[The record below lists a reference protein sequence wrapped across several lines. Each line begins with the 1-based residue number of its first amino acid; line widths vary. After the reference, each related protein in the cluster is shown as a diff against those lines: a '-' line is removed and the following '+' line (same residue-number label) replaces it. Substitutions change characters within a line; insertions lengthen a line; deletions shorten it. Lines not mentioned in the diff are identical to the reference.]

1 MANKVSVKSA
11 RRAEISAE
19 KVRVKGNGNGHHKTT
34 DSFQNLAAKI
44 GINTDNLSAG
54 GTYGFN
60 PITRERTLL
69 EWIHRGSWI
78 AGLAVD
84 IIPDDMTRNGVEIV
98 GDVSPEDQEIIE
110 EMAQVMNVWGNLRD
124 TAAWARLYGGAIGVY
139 LVDGQDYSTPLR
151 LETIGKGQFRG
162 VLPLDRWMVDPS
174 LNDLVQE
181 PGPSLGLPKFYT
193 VLANAPTLRHQ
204 RIHHTR
210 CMRMDGNRLPY
221 YQRLV
226 ENLWSQSVLE
236 RLYDRLL
243 AFDSTTQGAA
253 QLVYKSYLRTYAVK
267 DLRELASTGGD
278 ALQGLAQ
285 YISMMARFQ
294 SIEGITLI
302 DAEDK
307 FEAFQHAAFS
317 GLSEVLIHFG
327 QQISGAL
334 QIPLVR
340 LFGQSP
346 VGLNSTGES
355 DLRTYYE
362 GVANQQNREMKQG
375 VTIIYRALAYSCG
388 ITPPPG
394 YGIKFRPLW
403 LLSESE
409 RAVIAQQVTQAV
421 SVGVD
426 MGVSQKTALE
436 ELRSS
441 ASVTGLWSNITDEDI
456 ENAEGLMPP
465 VAEEVA
471 AIRAQGDPT
480 PEIPAP
486 MELPA
491 PPAEGENNGGA

>member
-1 MANKVSVKSA
+1 MANRVSVKSA

-19 KVRVKGNGNGHHKTT
+19 KARAKTNGNGNGHHRTT

-44 GINTDNLSAG
+44 GINTDNLSSG

-110 EMAQVMNVWGNLRD
+110 EMAQVLNVWGNLRD
-124 TAAWARLYGGAIGVY
+124 TAAWARLYGGSIGVY

-193 VLANAPTLRHQ
+193 VMAQAPSLRHI

-210 CMRMDGNRLPY
+210 VMRLDGNRLPY
-221 YQRLV
+221 YQRV
-226 ENLWSQSVLE
+226 IENLWSQSVLE

-267 DLRELASTGGD
+267 DLRELASVGGD
-278 ALQGLAQ
+278 ALEGLAS
-285 YISMMARFQ
+285 YINMMARFQ

-307 FEAFQHAAFS
+307 FEAFQHAAFG
-317 GLSEVLIHFG
+317 GLSDVLVHFG

-362 GVANQQNREMKQG
+362 GVANQQNRELKTG
-375 VTIIYRALAYSCG
+375 VTVIYRALAHSCG

-409 RAVIAQQVTQAV
+409 RATIGAQVTQAV
-421 SVGVD
+421 SQGVD

-456 ENAEGLMPP
+456 ENAGGLSAPEP
-465 VAEEVA
+465 EEIA
-471 AIRAQGDPT
+471 AIRSGEVEL
-480 PEIPAP
+480 PESSL
-486 MELPA
+486 ELPA
-491 PPAEGENNGGA
+491 PKEEGNGV

>member
-1 MANKVSVKSA
+1 MANRVSVKSA
-11 RRAEISAE
+11 RRAEIVAE
-19 KVRVKGNGNGHHKTT
+19 KTRAKSNGNGHRRTA
-34 DSFQNLAAKI
+34 DSFQNLNAKI
-44 GINTDNLSAG
+44 GINTDNLSSG

-98 GDVSPEDQEIIE
+98 GDVSPEDQEVIE
-110 EMAQVMNVWGNLRD
+110 EMAQILNVWGNLRD
-124 TAAWARLYGGAIGVY
+124 TAAWARLYGGAIGVH
-139 LVDGQDYSTPLR
+139 LIDGQDYATPLR
-151 LETIGKGQFRG
+151 LETIGKGQYRG
-162 VLPLDRWMVDPS
+162 ILALDRWMVDPS
-174 LNDLVQE
+174 LNDLIQE

-193 VLANAPTLRHQ
+193 VMASAPSLRHQ
-204 RIHHTR
+204 RIHWTR
-210 CMRMDGNRLPY
+210 VIRMDGNRLPY
-221 YQRLV
+221 YQRVV

-278 ALQGLAQ
+278 ALEGLAQ
-285 YISMMARFQ
+285 YINMMARFQ
-294 SIEGITLI
+294 SIEGVTLI
-302 DAEDK
+302 DSEDR
-307 FEAFQHAAFS
+307 FETFQHGAFS
-317 GLSEVLIHFG
+317 GLAEVLVHFG

-362 GVANQQNREMKQG
+362 GVSNQQNRELKTG
-375 VTIIYRALAYSCG
+375 VSVIYRALAHSCG
-388 ITPPPG
+388 IPIPPG

-403 LLSESE
+403 LLTEGD
-409 RAVIAQQVTQAV
+409 RATIAGQITAAV
-421 SVGVD
+421 SAGVD

-436 ELRSS
+436 ELRASS
-441 ASVTGLWSNITDEDI
+441 AVTGLWSNITDEDI
-456 ENAEGLMPP
+456 ENAEGMMPP

-471 AIRAQGDPT
+471 AIQASNSPAIEMPDT
-480 PEIPAP
+480 P
-486 MELPA
+486 ELPA
-491 PPAEGENNGGA
+491 PRQEEGDGT